1 MQYMNHLCRLP
12 DKEENKYN
20 IVLIDCPKC
29 GKKGLMSIYLPMCTA
44 CANEERT
51 KSGEIKE

>member
-1 MQYMNHLCRLP
+1 MDYLDRVP
-12 DKEENKYN
+12 DKDASDYI

-44 CANEERT
+44 CANEERR
-51 KSGEIKE
+51 KSGEIKGV